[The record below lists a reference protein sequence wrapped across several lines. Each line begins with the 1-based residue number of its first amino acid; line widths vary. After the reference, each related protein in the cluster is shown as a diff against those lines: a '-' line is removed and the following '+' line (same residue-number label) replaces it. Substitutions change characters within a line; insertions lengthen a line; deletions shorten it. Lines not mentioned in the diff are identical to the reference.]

1 MEDLVSI
8 IIPVYNKEKYISKCM
23 ESVLAQTYETLEI
36 VVINDGSTDRSSQLI
51 MDFIKKDK
59 RIKFFSQVNAGVGVA
74 RNKGILNATGK
85 YILFLDA
92 DDILSKNYVENLMK
106 YKKYDLVVSGIRLV
120 SREKKIEKKQINPE
134 NSVKYLPEDIE
145 KILTHDKYPIFSIV
159 CTKLFNLSTIK
170 ENDLTF
176 LPIQYGEDSIFM
188 ISYLAKIKTVKTISF
203 VGYINNVVL
212 GTLSHGKKKD
222 VWKQAKLIPEKAR
235 DILNL
240 SSESNVWQ
248 FLMLRSMKLSFMNST
263 NTYREFKKNFKLIE
277 EDGATNLLTF
287 SKTNRLIDNFII
299 LMVKYRLT
307 FILYRLFKLR
317 S

>member
-92 DDILSKNYVENLMK
+92 DVLSKIYVENLMK

>member
-1 MEDLVSI
+1 M
-8 IIPVYNKEKYISKCM
+8 
-23 ESVLAQTYETLEI
+23 
-36 VVINDGSTDRSSQLI
+36 
-51 MDFIKKDK
+51 
-59 RIKFFSQVNAGVGVA
+59 
-74 RNKGILNATGK
+74 
-85 YILFLDA
+85 
-92 DDILSKNYVENLMK
+92 
-106 YKKYDLVVSGIRLV
+106 
-120 SREKKIEKKQINPE
+120 
-134 NSVKYLPEDIE
+134 PEDIE

-317 S
+317 SWREDYRKIE

>member
-51 MDFIKKDK
+51 MDFIRKDK

-263 NTYREFKKNFKLIE
+263 NTYREFKENFKLIE

>member
-8 IIPVYNKEKYISKCM
+8 IIPVYNKEEYISKCM

-263 NTYREFKKNFKLIE
+263 NTYREFKENFKLIE

>member
-263 NTYREFKKNFKLIE
+263 NTYREFKENFKLIE